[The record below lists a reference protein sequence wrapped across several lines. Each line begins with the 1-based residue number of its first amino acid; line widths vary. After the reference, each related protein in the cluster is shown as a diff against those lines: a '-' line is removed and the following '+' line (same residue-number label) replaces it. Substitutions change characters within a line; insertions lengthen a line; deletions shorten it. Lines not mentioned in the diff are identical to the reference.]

1 MKNFLIGILIAA
13 IIIGTGFG
21 VKWEVDSFNAKY
33 NTPIE
38 DQLKEVE
45 EETVDDSQNS
55 EELEDGC
62 VVCDDEGGICC
73 PSDEGTK

>member
-33 NTPIE
+33 NPPIE
-38 DQLKEVE
+38 DQIKEVE
-45 EETVDDSQNS
+45 DEVEEDTSTAEETN
-55 EELEDGC
+55 LEDLNY
-62 VVCDDEGGICC
+62 
-73 PSDEGTK
+73 